1 MIKVLIKGGGDI
13 ATGVALAFFRSGFKV
28 LVTEIEKP
36 TVIRRKVA
44 FATAIYEKN
53 IVIEE
58 IEGVLVTDKNFQNI
72 LNNDKIGVIV
82 DPNGE
87 IILKY
92 KPDIVV
98 DAILAKKNL
107 GTKKTDASV
116 VIGCGPGFYAGK
128 DCHLVIE
135 TKRGHFL
142 GSWKEEGGAAP
153 NSGIPG
159 IIEGRG
165 IERVIY
171 SPREGVVKH
180 HKAIGDL
187 LEEGELVLKVG
198 KTGVYSPFKGY
209 LRGLIQEGFLVSE
222 KMKIGDIDPRLDGS
236 YPFVVSEKA
245 MAVGRGALEGALYL
259 GKKFRIFGVDKIG
272 Q

>member
-1 MIKVLIKGGGDI
+1 MVKVLIKGAGDI

-28 LVTEIEKP
+28 LMTEIEKP

-44 FATAIYEKN
+44 FASAIYEKN
-53 IVIEE
+53 IVIEK
-58 IEGVLVTDKNFQNI
+58 IDGALATDKNFQNI
-72 LNNDKIGVIV
+72 LNDDKIGVIV

-87 IILKY
+87 IIDKY

-116 VIGCGPGFYAGK
+116 VIGCGPGFHAGD
-128 DCHLVIE
+128 DCHLVVE

-142 GSWKEEGGAAP
+142 GGWKEEGNAAP

-159 IIEGRG
+159 IIEGSG
-165 IERVIY
+165 IERVLY
-171 SPREGVVKH
+171 SPKAGVVKH

-187 LEEGELVLKVG
+187 LEEGELVLQVDEA
-198 KTGVYSPFKGY
+198 GVYSPFKGY
-209 LRGLIQEGFLVSE
+209 LRGLIQEGLFVPE
-222 KMKIGDIDPRLDGS
+222 KMKIGDVDPRLEGS
-236 YPFVVSEKA
+236 YPFTVSEKA

-259 GKKFRIFGVDKIG
+259 GKKFRVFGVDKIG
-272 Q
+272 